1 MVSKMKISR
10 KLPKDPRR
18 PRQPPTSFGY
28 FLRDNQAA
36 ALNSPMMRAYRQAM
50 VLKVAGKMWRKS
62 TPEERNQHIQ
72 TARQSTERYKRELG
86 QYKPPTAEQW
96 RHIGS
101 NWPKR
106 SRVNYNFFVMDV
118 FGGIWRT
125 NDGAGTH
132 GVRFGAVSRMVAERW
147 RRLSEEEKEPYN
159 ERYATDRQRYQREVK
174 ALWAS
179 VA

>member
-1 MVSKMKISR
+1 MVSKTKISR
-10 KLPKDPRR
+10 KSPKDPRKPKR
-18 PRQPPTSFGY
+18 PPTSFGY

-50 VLKVAGKMWRKS
+50 VFKVAGKMWRKS

-72 TARQSTERYKRELG
+72 SARQSTERYKLALG
-86 QYKPPTAEQW
+86 LYKPPTAEQLQ
-96 RHIGS
+96 HIGS

-106 SRVNYNFFVMDV
+106 FRVNYNFFFMDV
-118 FGGIWRT
+118 FGDIWRT
-125 NDGAGTH
+125 KVGAGTH
-132 GVRFGAVSRMVAERW
+132 GARFGAASRMVAERW
-147 RRLSEEEKEPYN
+147 RKLSEEEKEPYN
-159 ERYATDRQRYQREVK
+159 ERYATDRQRYQREVN